1 MSRWVTGIA
10 IGLMTGMGL
19 AAWLSRE
26 ATVAGLL
33 VMVAVIIVIS
43 LFPERQKIFL
53 SLVSLSALWI
63 GMFLFTHEAERWT
76 TLPEKSE
83 FSGLVEVIERGE
95 TKVFYRPVTLR
106 PLAADWPGGDIL
118 YRAPIDFPAIPGE
131 QLDFS
136 CALRRPENFE
146 PGFDYRAL
154 LASRGTGYACERG
167 GTAEAVRSEGFHL
180 RTLLYHIQSGFR
192 GQVNKL
198 LPEPE
203 SGLLAGLLIG
213 GSDTLAPE
221 TKAAF
226 ARAGLSHIVAV
237 SGYNMSVVA
246 EGLVILALVFGL
258 WRKWAVGLA
267 VVGLAFFLL
276 VIDGSAASFRA
287 ALMAWLAFGAYFVGR
302 PGASWNGL
310 LLAATLM
317 LITNPLLIRYDVGFQ
332 LSFLATLALLVFARH
347 FETFG
352 FFRTWQGKVAA
363 LFLTTVVIELF
374 TLPVIVSAFSA
385 VSLVAPLA
393 NAVVLPLVPVSMFV
407 GSAAVAITFL
417 VPTLSFLVTPLVW
430 LPLAVIVRSAEWLS
444 DIPGASV
451 SGLDSGSAFA
461 VLWYVGLGIVV
472 YLLERFRK
480 RYVLGMDH

>member
-10 IGLMTGMGL
+10 IGMMTGMAL

-26 ATVAGLL
+26 AISAGLL
-33 VMVAVIIVIS
+33 VMVVVIILLS
-43 LFPERQKIFL
+43 LFPERRKILF
-53 SLVSLSALWI
+53 SLASVSALWV
-63 GMFLFTHEAERWT
+63 GMFLFLQEAERWAG
-76 TLPEKSE
+76 LPERIE
-83 FSGLVEVIERGE
+83 FSGPVEVIERGA

-106 PLAADWPGGDIL
+106 PLAADWLGGDIL
-118 YRAPIDFPAIPGE
+118 YRAPIDFVGVPGE

-136 CALRRPENFE
+136 CALHRPENFE

-154 LASRGTGYACERG
+154 LASRGTGYACDRG
-167 GTAEAVRSEGFHL
+167 GESQIVLGEGRSVR
-180 RTLLYHIQSGFR
+180 TMLYRIQSGFQR
-192 GQVNKL
+192 QVNAL

-203 SGLLAGLLIG
+203 SGLLTGLLIG

-258 WRKWAVGLA
+258 WRRFAVGIA

-276 VIDGSAASFRA
+276 VIDGSAASLRA

-317 LITNPLLIRYDVGFQ
+317 LITNPLLIRFDVGFQ

-347 FETFG
+347 FEVFG
-352 FFRTWQGKVAA
+352 FFRTWYGKVAA

-374 TLPVIVSAFSA
+374 TLPVIISAFGK

-393 NAVVLPLVPVSMFV
+393 NAVVLPLVPVAMFV
-407 GSAAVAITFL
+407 GIVAIVSVSLIPAFGFL
-417 VPTLSFLVTPLVW
+417 AMLLTW
-430 LPLAVIVRSAEWLS
+430 LPLAGIIRSAEWLAS
-444 DIPGASV
+444 LPGANI
-451 SGLDSGSAFA
+451 SGLDSSVSFA
-461 VLWYVGLGIVV
+461 VLWYVSLGVAV
-472 YLLERFRK
+472 YSLERFRK